1 MILVDTSV
9 KIDYFRKQNKEKTIL
24 FELFSQK
31 EDLAISVI
39 TKYELMI
46 GSNKQQDSFWNTLL
60 DSFTIFSLDEAIAD
74 ETILIKKELKAQNNE
89 IGLADMIIAATAR
102 FNKIKLITL
111 NYNHFKKV
119 TNLKVD

>member
-9 KIDYFRKQNKEKTIL
+9 LIDYFRKQNKEKVIL

-46 GSNKQQDSFWNTLL
+46 GSNKLQDSFWNTLL
-60 DSFTIFSLDEAIAD
+60 DSIKIFSLDEAIVD
-74 ETILIKKELKAQNNE
+74 ETILIKKELKVKNNE

-119 TNLKVD
+119 TNLKVY

>member
-74 ETILIKKELKAQNNE
+74 DTILIKKELKAQNNE